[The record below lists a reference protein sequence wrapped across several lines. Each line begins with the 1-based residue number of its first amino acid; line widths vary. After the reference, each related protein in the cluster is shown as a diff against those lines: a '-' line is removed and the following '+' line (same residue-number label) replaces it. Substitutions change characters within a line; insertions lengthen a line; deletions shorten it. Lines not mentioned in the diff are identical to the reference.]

1 MLAKII
7 CKVIRANFI
16 VVRCVGWMA
25 GPHEAMSSSAASNNA
40 SSLSTAT
47 ATATATL
54 TKNATMTT
62 MTDCPICLCPITS
75 EPWGVVNPCGHPY
88 HRECWT
94 EVVANHAA
102 AGGGRR
108 NTKNAQC
115 AICKGTTRGF
125 VPVFVDLGDDNEGDY
140 YGGGGGASAS
150 RNDGRGDSDGDG
162 LIHIDGDYE
171 DEDVLEKLAD
181 ESDGLWTGLD
191 TLFGNENAD
200 EEIVDITE
208 RSDGDVA
215 SICVAIDLTQRPSP
229 PMRRNVDQAR
239 EFSAPSD
246 ATQIKKSVEER
257 TRIQHI
263 LKRLKC
269 IHDEILGSL
278 QRPRQRHSH
287 SPLATARQ
295 LERLKSKVLRLQSIN
310 ADLNSHAKSLQ
321 TLNEKL
327 CSTLDEFKRTASDAT
342 VEAERVILRYET
354 LNKKYELMDES
365 YRRHVDR
372 SKLDKNLLQNEITK
386 LQAKYARLSD
396 RSDLQDMREM
406 EEIRAKYRKMSQE
419 VHDLKSKN
427 ARLSEESER
436 KEREWEVRYRKETE
450 RCDGLVQQVK
460 RLSERVGKDG
470 GKSSGEGRICGPA
483 GRRGGEE
490 AGANFDGGL
499 CVGSDGRV
507 NNGGLTATVA
517 TARRDGTSKPSGRV
531 NARDLNPFGLV
542 GKSVA
547 PIRQISSSF
556 ASDVNGHTAQRN
568 STTKDNGSIV
578 VAVGRAQT
586 AAASLGGGK
595 AHRGGKAMEALDKAT
610 ARKFPMHLKRP
621 LQPQN
626 NHHSSQCRQSH
637 YEVPYNDEARRG
649 DSDDDAKECS
659 NHTREKAKRAC
670 TDEIQLMMKIGPPHA
685 SNKRWHGSNCDSINH
700 TDDHDAAQS
709 GLKSVST
716 KNTRPSIAEI
726 RSDALDLALAAT
738 SSSSRLATAASFSP
752 RRKGNIASYFK
763 RH

>member
-1 MLAKII
+1 
-7 CKVIRANFI
+7 
-16 VVRCVGWMA
+16 
-25 GPHEAMSSSAASNNA
+25 MSSSAAGNNA
-40 SSLSTAT
+40 SSSSTAT
-47 ATATATL
+47 ATLAR
-54 TKNATMTT
+54 NATMTT

-88 HRECWT
+88 HRECWA

-125 VPVFVDLGDDNEGDY
+125 VPVFVDLGDEHEGDY

-162 LIHIDGDYE
+162 LIHIDGDYDDE
-171 DEDVLEKLAD
+171 DENEVLEKLVD
-181 ESDGLWTGLD
+181 ESDGLWTELD

-200 EEIVDITE
+200 EEIVDITD

-229 PMRRNVDQAR
+229 PMRRNVDRRR
-239 EFSAPSD
+239 ELSVPSD
-246 ATQIKKSVEER
+246 VTQIKKSVEER

-263 LKRLKC
+263 SKRLKC

-310 ADLNSHAKSLQ
+310 ADLNSQAKSLQ

-327 CSTLDEFKRTASDAT
+327 CATLDEIKRTASDAT

-372 SKLDKNLLQNEITK
+372 SNLDKNLLQNEITK

-460 RLSERVGKDG
+460 RLSEWVGKDG
-470 GKSSGEGRICGPA
+470 GKSSGEGRVCGPA

-490 AGANFDGGL
+490 AGATFDGGL
-499 CVGSDGRV
+499 RVGSEGHV
-507 NNGGLTATVA
+507 NNRGLTATVA
-517 TARRDGTSKPSGRV
+517 TARRDGISKPSGRV
-531 NARDLNPFGLV
+531 NARDLNPFGLI

-547 PIRQISSSF
+547 PTHQISSSF

-610 ARKFPMHLKRP
+610 ARKFPVHLKRP

-626 NHHSSQCRQSH
+626 NHHSSQCRLSH
-637 YEVPYNDEARRG
+637 DEAPYNDEARRG

-670 TDEIQLMMKIGPPHA
+670 TDEIQLMMKIGLPHA

-700 TDDHDAAQS
+700 TDDGDAAQS
-709 GLKSVST
+709 GLKSMST
-716 KNTRPSIAEI
+716 KNTRPSIAGI
-726 RSDALDLALAAT
+726 RSDALDLTLTAT
-738 SSSSRLATAASFSP
+738 SSSSRKATAASFSP

>member
-1 MLAKII
+1 MLANLLQNAPKLL
-7 CKVIRANFI
+7 C
-16 VVRCVGWMA
+16 WPLPHL
-25 GPHEAMSSSAASNNA
+25 PHERNDEESSSAAGNNA
-40 SSLSTAT
+40 SSSS
-47 ATATATL
+47 TATATL

-88 HRECWT
+88 HRECWA

-125 VPVFVDLGDDNEGDY
+125 VPVFVDLGDDHDGDY

-150 RNDGRGDSDGDG
+150 RNDGRGDSDCDG

-171 DEDVLEKLAD
+171 DEDENEVLEKLVD
-181 ESDGLWTGLD
+181 ESDGLWKELD
-191 TLFGNENAD
+191 TLFVNENAD
-200 EEIVDITE
+200 EEIVDITD

-215 SICVAIDLTQRPSP
+215 SICVAIDLTQHPSP

-239 EFSAPSD
+239 ESSAPSD
-246 ATQIKKSVEER
+246 ATQIQKSVEER
-257 TRIQHI
+257 TRVQNI

-278 QRPRQRHSH
+278 QRPKQRHSH

-310 ADLNSHAKSLQ
+310 ADLNSQAKSLQ
-321 TLNEKL
+321 TSNEKL
-327 CSTLDEFKRTASDAT
+327 SSTLDEITRTASDAT
-342 VEAERVILRYET
+342 VEAERAVLRYET

-372 SKLDKNLLQNEITK
+372 SNLDKNLLQNEITK
-386 LQAKYARLSD
+386 LMAKYARLSD

-450 RCDGLVQQVK
+450 RCDGLM
-460 RLSERVGKDG
+460 RKDSG
-470 GKSSGEGRICGPA
+470 GSSGEGRVCGPA
-483 GRRGGEE
+483 GRRGGDE
-490 AGANFDGGL
+490 AGANFDGGFR
-499 CVGSDGRV
+499 VGSEGRV
-507 NNGGLTATVA
+507 NNRGSTATIA
-517 TARRDGTSKPSGRV
+517 TARRDGISKLSGRV

-542 GKSVA
+542 GKAVA

-556 ASDVNGHTAQRN
+556 AQRS

-586 AAASLGGGK
+586 MAASLGGGK
-595 AHRGGKAMEALDKAT
+595 ARRGGKAMEALDKAT

-621 LQPQN
+621 LQPQY
-626 NHHSSQCRQSH
+626 NHHSSQCRLSH
-637 YEVPYNDEARRG
+637 DEVPYDDEARRG
-649 DSDDDAKECS
+649 DSDDDSKECS
-659 NHTREKAKRAC
+659 NHTRILWEAREKAKRAC
-670 TDEIQLMMKIGPPHA
+670 TDEIQLMMKIGLPHA

-700 TDDHDAAQS
+700 TVDDDAAQS

-716 KNTRPSIAEI
+716 KNTRPSIAGI
-726 RSDALDLALAAT
+726 RSDALDLALTAT
-738 SSSSRLATAASFSP
+738 SSSSRKATAASFSP